1 MPRVGATAFDA
12 CTTRAKTEL
21 IVPATFVVVHS
32 IQYKP
37 VMSNTIPA
45 PCDAAA
51 AQTALPAGPS
61 TRPNWVIITTILAS
75 SLAFI
80 DGSVV
85 NVGLPAI
92 AASFKADAGQLQWVV
107 NAYLLPLSALLLLG
121 GAAGDRFGRR
131 RLLIAGVGLFALA
144 SLACAAAP
152 SLIWLLVAR
161 FAQGVAAAM
170 LMPNS
175 LAILGQT
182 FSGEAKGR
190 AIGIWAASGAAGGA
204 LGPVLGGWLI
214 DIGSWRYVFLINVP
228 LALGAMAMARIAVPA
243 DRPVSGDRLDGLGAT
258 LATAGLFLTTWAL
271 TEGSSRGW
279 SGWVVTALAAGA
291 ALLVSFV
298 AAEKRQSERAMMP
311 LALFGSASFVGLT
324 LLTFLLYGA
333 LGGLFVLV
341 PYLLIEAGGYSATQA
356 GAALL
361 PLPLVI
367 SLTSPAAG
375 ALAARTGPRLPLTVG
390 PVIVAAGFLLALRI
404 GDGANYWTDVLPA
417 MVVIALGMAGAVAPL
432 TTAVL
437 MSVDA
442 QHVGSASGFNS
453 AVARTGGLVATALI
467 GAVLAATGPALIS
480 AFGGAAMVGAALCLA
495 AALSA
500 WALIPAK
507 A

>member
-1 MPRVGATAFDA
+1 
-12 CTTRAKTEL
+12 
-21 IVPATFVVVHS
+21 
-32 IQYKP
+32 
-37 VMSNTIPA
+37 MSTPLNA

-51 AQTALPAGPS
+51 AQAVAPAGPCGH
-61 TRPNWVIITTILAS
+61 PNLVIVTTILAS
-75 SLAFI
+75 SLAFV

-92 AASFKADAGQLQWVV
+92 GNSFQADAGQLQWVV

-152 SLIWLLVAR
+152 SLPWLLLAR
-161 FAQGVAAAM
+161 FVQGVSAAM

-204 LGPVLGGWLI
+204 FGPVLGGWLI
-214 DIGSWRYVFLINVP
+214 DIGSWRYVFLINLP
-228 LALGAMAMARIAVPA
+228 LALGAMALAWIAVPP
-243 DRPVSGDRLDGLGAT
+243 DRAARGNRLDGIGAV
-258 LATAGLFLTTWAL
+258 LATAGLGLTTWAL

-279 SGWVVTALAAGA
+279 STLVLAALLAGA
-291 ALLVSFV
+291 ALLGLFV
-298 AAEKRQSERAMMP
+298 AAEKRLGDRAMMP

-341 PYLLIEAGGYSATQA
+341 PYVLIEAGGYSATQA

-367 SLTSPAAG
+367 ALTSPLAG
-375 ALAARTGPRLPLTVG
+375 AFAARTGPRLPLTLG
-390 PVIVAAGFLLALRI
+390 PIVVALGFLLALRI
-404 GDGANYWTDVLPA
+404 GMGANYLTDVLPA

-442 QHVGSASGFNS
+442 NHVGSASGFNS
-453 AVARTGGLVATALI
+453 AVARSGGLVATALI
-467 GAVLAATGPALIS
+467 GAVLAATGPALAG
-480 AFGGAAMVGAALCLA
+480 AFGIAAMIGAALCLA
-495 AALSA
+495 SALSA
-500 WALIPAK
+500 WWLIPAK

>member
-1 MPRVGATAFDA
+1 MWFV
-12 CTTRAKTEL
+12 
-21 IVPATFVVVHS
+21 ATFALP
-32 IQYKP
+32 YKP
-37 VMSNTIPA
+37 AMSNALHA
-45 PCDAAA
+45 PCDVAA
-51 AQTALPAGPS
+51 AQAAAPAGAAGHPV
-61 TRPNWVIITTILAS
+61 WIIVTTILAS

-92 AASFKADAGQLQWVV
+92 AASFHADAADLQWVV

-131 RLLIAGVGLFALA
+131 RLLIWGVGLFALA

-152 SLIWLLVAR
+152 SLPWLLAAR
-161 FAQGVAAAM
+161 FIQGVSAAM

-204 LGPVLGGWLI
+204 IGPVLGGWLI
-214 DIGSWRYVFLINVP
+214 DSGSWRYVFLINVP
-228 LALGAMAMARIAVPA
+228 LALGAMVLAWRTVPR
-243 DRPVSGDRLDGLGAT
+243 DRDGGGAPLDGLGAV
-258 LATAGLFLTTWAL
+258 LATAGLGLTTWAL
-271 TEGSSRGW
+271 TEGSGRGW
-279 SGWVVTALAAGA
+279 SPVMLAALATGA
-291 ALLVSFV
+291 VLLVLFV
-298 AAEKRQSERAMMP
+298 LAEKRLGERAMMP
-311 LALFGSASFVGLT
+311 LALFASAGFVGLT

-333 LGGLFVLV
+333 LGGLFVLL
-341 PYLLIEAGGYSATQA
+341 PYILIEAGGYTATQA

-367 SLTSPAAG
+367 SLASPLAG
-375 ALAARTGPRLPLTVG
+375 AFAARTGPRLPLAIG
-390 PVIVAAGFLLALRI
+390 PVVVALGFLLALRI
-404 GDGANYWTDVLPA
+404 GAGANYWTDVLPA

-442 QHVGSASGFNS
+442 RHVGSASGFNS
-453 AVARTGGLVATALI
+453 AVARTGGLVVTALI
-467 GAVLAATGPALIS
+467 GPVIAATGPALTGAFAS
-480 AFGGAAMVGAALCLA
+480 AVMIGAVLCMA

-500 WALIPAK
+500 FLLVAAKPA
-507 A
+507 

>member
-1 MPRVGATAFDA
+1 
-12 CTTRAKTEL
+12 
-21 IVPATFVVVHS
+21 
-32 IQYKP
+32 
-37 VMSNTIPA
+37 MSNALHA

-51 AQTALPAGPS
+51 ARAAEATGQADHPRL
-61 TRPNWVIITTILAS
+61 VIVTTILAS
-75 SLAFI
+75 SLAFV

-85 NVGLPAI
+85 NVGLPAM
-92 AASFKADAGQLQWVV
+92 AANFHADAGDLQWVV

-152 SLIWLLVAR
+152 SLRWLLAAR
-161 FAQGVAAAM
+161 FIQGISAAM

-204 LGPVLGGWLI
+204 IGPVLGGWLI
-214 DIGSWRYVFLINVP
+214 DMGSWRYVFLINVP
-228 LALGAMAMARIAVPA
+228 LALAAMLLAYFYVPK
-243 DRPVSGDRLDGLGAT
+243 DRDGSDDALDGLGAI
-258 LATAGLFLTTWAL
+258 LATAGLGLTTWAL
-271 TEGSSRGW
+271 TEGSGRGW
-279 SGWVVTALAAGA
+279 SPFVVAMLAAGA
-291 ALLVSFV
+291 LLLVLFV
-298 AAEKRQSERAMMP
+298 LAEKRLGERAMMP
-311 LALFGSASFVGLT
+311 LALFGSAGFVGLT

-341 PYLLIEAGGYSATQA
+341 PYILIEAGGYTATQA

-367 SLTSPAAG
+367 SLASPVAG
-375 ALAARTGPRLPLTVG
+375 AFSARIGPRLPLVIG
-390 PVIVAAGFLLALRI
+390 PIIVALGFLLALRI
-404 GDGANYWTDVLPA
+404 GSGASYWTDVLPA

-442 QHVGSASGFNS
+442 RHVGSASGFNS

-467 GAVLAATGPALIS
+467 GSVISATGPLLAT
-480 AFGGAAMVGAALCLA
+480 AFAMATAVGAALCAA

-500 WALIPAK
+500 LLLIAAK